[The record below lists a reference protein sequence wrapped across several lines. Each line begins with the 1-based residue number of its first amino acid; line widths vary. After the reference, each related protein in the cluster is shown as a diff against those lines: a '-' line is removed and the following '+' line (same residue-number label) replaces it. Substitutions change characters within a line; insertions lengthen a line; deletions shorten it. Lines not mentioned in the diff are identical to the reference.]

1 MYALHDVPHIL
12 KNVRNNLKKQDI
24 KYGNGKVVYIVH
36 CYKLQFVIDYC
47 KYTVT
52 LTTLPIVWPCI
63 DSSVLFCLLCST
75 FLLECSSTALLNER
89 WCTVILVD
97 VKMYVFKILTTRL
110 ARNIVIFKPFNEKH
124 VSVIIV

>member
-47 KYTVT
+47 KYTVI
-52 LTTLPIVWPCI
+52 LTTLPIVAC
-63 DSSVLFCLLCST
+63 VLIHLSYFVCHVQLSCLSAVQQLCLMNDGAQSYW
-75 FLLECSSTALLNER
+75 L
-89 WCTVILVD
+89 
-97 VKMYVFKILTTRL
+97 M
-110 ARNIVIFKPFNEKH
+110 
-124 VSVIIV
+124 